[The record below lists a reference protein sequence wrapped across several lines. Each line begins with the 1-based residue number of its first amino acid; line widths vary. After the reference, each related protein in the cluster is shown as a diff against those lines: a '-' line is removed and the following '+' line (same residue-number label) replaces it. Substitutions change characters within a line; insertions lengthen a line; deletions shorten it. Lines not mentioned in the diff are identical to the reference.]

1 MTSKLLYFS
10 SDYKIG
16 LSFTLSDQAK
26 SLNKIFKHDLICVGG
41 EKEQVDKLDCK
52 YLENDIKL
60 IRVEGMDEHAKFIK
74 LSKEIEKIINE
85 NNIGFVH
92 VQNNWQ
98 LAIIS
103 YIKFIKRTN
112 IKIAYSIHGY
122 RHNSSFKSFFAK
134 RIIGFSL
141 FLCADFVFAAST
153 QLKKAIPFISKKTHL
168 YYLGVDEELFN
179 IHPPKNY
186 TDHLRISV
194 VGEFRQGKNQK
205 LIIDSLDEYAL
216 KSNDHNFTL
225 NFAGTGELFHE
236 IKTHALT
243 KSISKNINFL
253 GQLNREEIKELY
265 QNTEIVIVATNIETF
280 GFCIAEPFVAGIPII
295 SRNTGVAQDIIKHG
309 VSGFVFEKDNELIS
323 LLLKHLRDNEKLS
336 KIANNLLDL
345 KNDLFWDNINKDYK
359 KIVGIEKF

>member
-1 MTSKLLYFS
+1 MKSKILYFA
-10 SDYKIG
+10 SDFKIG
-16 LSFTLSDQAK
+16 LSFTLFEQAR
-26 SLNKIFKHDLICVGG
+26 SLNKIFKQDFFCVAG
-41 EKEQVDKLDCK
+41 EKEQVLNLQRK
-52 YLENDIKL
+52 YFETNIEL
-60 IRVEGMDEHAKFIK
+60 IRVKGLDEHAKFIK

-85 NNIGFVH
+85 NNIGIVH

-103 YIKFIKRTN
+103 YIKFIKRKN
-112 IKIAYSIHGY
+112 IKIAYTIHGY

-141 FLCADFVFAAST
+141 FLFADIVFAAST

-168 YYLGVDEELFN
+168 YYLGVEEELFN
-179 IHPPKNY
+179 INSPRKF

-205 LIIDSLDEYAL
+205 LIVDSFNEYAE

-225 NFAGTGELFHE
+225 NFAGTGELFHD
-236 IKTHALT
+236 IKNYALK

-253 GQLNREEIKELY
+253 GQLNREEIKDLY

-309 VSGFVFEKDNELIS
+309 ESGFVFEKDNELIS
-323 LLLKHLRDNEKLS
+323 LLLNHLRDYDKLS
-336 KIANNLLDL
+336 EIANNLSQL
-345 KNDLFWDNINKDYK
+345 KNDLFWDNINKNYK
-359 KIVGIEKF
+359 KILGID